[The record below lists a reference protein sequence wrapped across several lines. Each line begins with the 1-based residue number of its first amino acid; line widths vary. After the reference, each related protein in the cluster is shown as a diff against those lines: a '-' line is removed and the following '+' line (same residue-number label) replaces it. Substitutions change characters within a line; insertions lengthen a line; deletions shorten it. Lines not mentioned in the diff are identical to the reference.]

1 MKSNTLRMYD
11 ALVDA
16 GIKKENARE
25 IADSI
30 ISKDELRAHAT
41 IADIKDMEIRFYKA
55 LATQTVVLV
64 GAVITLVQLLS

>member
-30 ISKDELRAHAT
+30 ISKDELKVHAT